1 MSQSQLNQ
9 KLSDREKCVH
19 SIASLMGFFR
29 RDGASEPEPDP
40 EMFKYLLETT
50 RIALFASISEK
61 QMEQIIEQCVC
72 QDKVM
77 RKLSQDMQEY
87 LKISR

>member
-19 SIASLMGFFR
+19 SIASFMGFFR
-29 RDGASEPEPDP
+29 RDGASEPDP

-61 QMEQIIEQCVC
+61 QMGQIIEQCVC

>member
-29 RDGASEPEPDP
+29 RDGVSEPDP

-50 RIALFASISEK
+50 RIALFALISEK

>member
-29 RDGASEPEPDP
+29 RDGASKPEP

-50 RIALFASISEK
+50 RVALFASISEK
-61 QMEQIIEQCVC
+61 QMEQIVDQCLC
-72 QDKVM
+72 QDKVI

-87 LKISR
+87 QKISR

>member
-1 MSQSQLNQ
+1 MSQSKLNQ

-19 SIASLMGFFR
+19 SIASLMGYFR
-29 RDGASEPEPDP
+29 AENIENEQLFS
-40 EMFKYLLETT
+40 YLLETT

-61 QMEQIIEQCVC
+61 QMGQIVDQCVC
-72 QDKVM
+72 QDKSM

-87 LKISR
+87 LKINR

>member
-1 MSQSQLNQ
+1 MSQIQLNQ

-19 SIASLMGFFR
+19 SIVSLIGYFR
-29 RDGASEPEPDP
+29 AENIENKKLFS
-40 EMFKYLLETT
+40 YLLETT

-61 QMEQIIEQCVC
+61 QMGQIIDQCVC
-72 QDKVM
+72 QDKSI

>member
-1 MSQSQLNQ
+1 MSQSKLNQ

-29 RDGASEPEPDP
+29 RDGSSKPEP

-50 RIALFASISEK
+50 RVAMFPTIPLDDMWKIADECD
-61 QMEQIIEQCVC
+61 E
-72 QDKVM
+72 QDKEVV
-77 RKLSQDMQEY
+77 KLTMKMVKY
-87 LKISR
+87 LEAREK

>member
-29 RDGASEPEPDP
+29 RDGVSEPDP

-61 QMEQIIEQCVC
+61 QMGQIIEQCVC

>member
-19 SIASLMGFFR
+19 SIASLMGYFR
-29 RDGASEPEPDP
+29 AENIENEQLFS
-40 EMFKYLLETT
+40 YLLETT

-61 QMEQIIEQCVC
+61 QMGQIVDQCAIPRQINAQTKSKYARVSKN
-72 QDKVM
+72 Q
-77 RKLSQDMQEY
+77 
-87 LKISR
+87 

>member
-1 MSQSQLNQ
+1 MSQSKLNQ

-19 SIASLMGFFR
+19 SIASLMGYFR
-29 RDGASEPEPDP
+29 AENIENEQLFS
-40 EMFKYLLETT
+40 YLLETT

-61 QMEQIIEQCVC
+61 QMGQIVDQCVC
-72 QDKVM
+72 QDKSM

>member
-1 MSQSQLNQ
+1 MSQSKLNQ

-29 RDGASEPEPDP
+29 RDGASEPDP

-50 RIALFASISEK
+50 RVALFASISEK
-61 QMEQIIEQCVC
+61 QMKQIVDQCVC
-72 QDKVM
+72 QDKSM

>member
-19 SIASLMGFFR
+19 SIVSLMGYFR
-29 RDGASEPEPDP
+29 AENIENEQLFS
-40 EMFKYLLETT
+40 YLLETT

-61 QMEQIIEQCVC
+61 QMGQIVDQCAY
-72 QDKVM
+72 QDKSM
-77 RKLSQDMQEY
+77 RKLSQNMQEY
-87 LKISR
+87 LKINR

>member
-19 SIASLMGFFR
+19 SIASLMGYFIAENIENEQLF
-29 RDGASEPEPDP
+29 S
-40 EMFKYLLETT
+40 YLLETT

-61 QMEQIIEQCVC
+61 QMGQIVDQCVC
-72 QDKVM
+72 QDKSM

-87 LKISR
+87 LKINR

>member
-19 SIASLMGFFR
+19 SIASLMGYFR
-29 RDGASEPEPDP
+29 AENIENEQLFS
-40 EMFKYLLETT
+40 YLLETT

-61 QMEQIIEQCVC
+61 QMGQIVDQCVC
-72 QDKVM
+72 QDKSM

>member
-1 MSQSQLNQ
+1 MSQSKLNQ

-29 RDGASEPEPDP
+29 RDWASEPDP

-50 RIALFASISEK
+50 RIALFASISEN
-61 QMEQIIEQCVC
+61 QMGQIVDQCAY
-72 QDKVM
+72 QDKSM
-77 RKLSQDMQEY
+77 RKLSQNMQEY
-87 LKISR
+87 LKINR

>member
-1 MSQSQLNQ
+1 MND
-9 KLSDREKCVH
+9 KEKCIHTIV
-19 SIASLMGFFR
+19 SLTGFFR
-29 RDGASEPEPDP
+29 RDGASEPDP

-50 RIALFASISEK
+50 RVALFASISEK
-61 QMEQIIEQCVC
+61 QMEQIVDQCVC
-72 QDKVM
+72 QDKAM

>member
-1 MSQSQLNQ
+1 MSQSKLNQ

-29 RDGASEPEPDP
+29 RDGSSKPEP

-50 RIALFASISEK
+50 RVALFASISEK
-61 QMEQIIEQCVC
+61 QMGQIVDQCVC
-72 QDKVM
+72 QDKSM

-87 LKISR
+87 LKINR

>member
-29 RDGASEPEPDP
+29 RDGASEPDP

>member
-1 MSQSQLNQ
+1 MSQSKLNQ

-29 RDGASEPEPDP
+29 RDGVSEPDP

-61 QMEQIIEQCVC
+61 QMEQIVDQCVC
-72 QDKVM
+72 QDKAM

>member
-19 SIASLMGFFR
+19 SIASLMGYFR
-29 RDGASEPEPDP
+29 AENIENEQLFS
-40 EMFKYLLETT
+40 YLLETT

-61 QMEQIIEQCVC
+61 QMGQIVDQCVC
-72 QDKVM
+72 QDKSM

-87 LKISR
+87 LKINR

>member
-19 SIASLMGFFR
+19 SIASLMGYFR
-29 RDGASEPEPDP
+29 AENIENEQLFS
-40 EMFKYLLETT
+40 YLLETT

-61 QMEQIIEQCVC
+61 QMEQIVDQCVC
-72 QDKVM
+72 QDKSM

-87 LKISR
+87 LKINR